1 MPALKPTSFFADIRW
16 LGRVPDG
23 PDLPSIPLSE
33 MALSFD
39 GLAGEKHAGRTR
51 PSCSRVTRQHARG
64 TQIANV
70 RQICIVSEEELQS
83 IAHAIGLDRITP
95 EWLGAS
101 IVVSGLPEFTYVPPS
116 SRLQGPDGCTL
127 VVDMENRP
135 CHLPGREIEKQHPGL
150 GKRFKEAA
158 QGRRG
163 VTAWVE
169 RPGILRCGDRLRLH
183 VPDQPAWSHLDTA
196 RAP

>member
-1 MPALKPTSFFADIRW
+1 MPALKPTSFYAEIQW

-23 PDLPSIPLSE
+23 PDLPSEPLAE
-33 MALSFD
+33 MTLGFA
-39 GLAGEKHAGRTR
+39 GLEGEKHAGLTR

-64 TQIANV
+64 TKIANV
-70 RQICIVSEEELQS
+70 RQLCIVSEEELRA
-83 IAHAIGLDRITP
+83 IAEGTGLARINP

-101 IVVSGLPEFTYVPPS
+101 IVVSGLPELTYLPPS
-116 SRLQGPDGCTL
+116 SRLQGQDGCTL

-135 CHLPGREIEKQHPGL
+135 CHLPGREIEKKHPGL
-150 GKRFKEAA
+150 GKGFKSAA

-169 RPGILRCGDRLRLH
+169 RPGTLRMGDKLRLH
-183 VPDQPAWSHLDTA
+183 VPDQPVWSHLDAA